1 MNDLFKIIDN
11 RALKQIDNV
20 PLVKSIPCSVVEVLE
35 NNMVKVKLLSED
47 IEYTIPNLCGSPV
60 TINEVVYLY
69 YKGNVISDR
78 SAYIGAAK
86 FKPSTN
92 FVMGNGAIGALST
105 EERAIA
111 NVSFLTYHSNAS
123 FVFNAVCENGSN
135 ETRTVRLTI
144 YIDNEL
150 QSFKPRFS
158 IVAEGSYTISVTL
171 PLNLTLGNHNIV
183 VKAIGNSVSVASI
196 RTYVTG
202 YVNEKIIHYEPTN
215 EEDYI
220 WGLNQTGAD
229 VYLFIGDSPSPEVL
243 AQLDNN
249 DVNTLSCT
257 AFNYAD
263 IEAVYI
269 PEGIERIE

>member
-20 PLVKSIPCSVVEVLE
+20 PLVKSILCSVVEVLE

-60 TINEVVYLY
+60 TIDEVVYLY

-92 FVMGNGAIGALST
+92 YVMGNGVIGALSNAEKT
-105 EERAIA
+105 IA
-111 NVSFLTYHSNAS
+111 NLAFLTYHSKAS
-123 FVFNAVCENGSN
+123 FIFNVICENGSN
-135 ETRTVRLTI
+135 ETRTVRLAI
-144 YIDNEL
+144 YVDNEL
-150 QSFKPRFS
+150 QSFRPKFS
-158 IVAEGSYTISVTL
+158 IVAEGSYTFSITF
-171 PLNLTLGNHNIV
+171 PLDLTLGNHNISV
-183 VKAIGNSVSVASI
+183 TAIGESVTVTSI
-196 RTYVTG
+196 RAYAMG

-243 AQLDNN
+243 AQLDDN